1 MNLHTLLLEREAAGK
16 PVTVGLIGAGK
27 FGTMFLSQA
36 RLTKGL
42 HVVGVADLNV
52 ERARRQLASAG
63 WPAEQYAAPSLGDAI
78 KQRRTHVTPDA
89 QALIAHPGIE
99 VIVEATGIPEA
110 GIVHAIDAIKHGKH
124 IVMVN
129 VEADA
134 LAGPLLAR
142 KAKAAGVVYSL
153 AWGDQPALICEH
165 VDWARA
171 CGFTVIAAGKGT
183 RYEPHYHQS
192 NPDNVWDILD
202 KYLNIS
208 DRNSINPKMF
218 NSFVDGTKSG
228 IEMTAVCNAT
238 GLVPQSE
245 GLGFPPAT
253 RFELADVCKPAAAGG
268 TLERA
273 GVTEVTSSVYR
284 DGKDVP
290 HHLAL
295 GTYVVIEGETDY
307 ARQCF
312 KEYAMLPDRSG
323 RYAAL
328 YRPIHMIGLE
338 LGISVA
344 SAALRREPT
353 GAPTGFRSDV
363 VATAKRD
370 LKQGEVLDG
379 EGGFCVWGKQ
389 TPAAR
394 SLEDG
399 LLPLG
404 LAQNVRLKRDCRAGR
419 AVEMVGRRLRSERCG
434 GEGAPRDGSRVRR
447 RQRFLNSRETG
458 RERFADFIRSEIDR
472 NVLGHRP
479 ALDGCERQ

>member
-1 MNLHTLLLEREAAGK
+1 MNLHAKLVEREAAGR
-16 PVTVGLIGAGK
+16 PVTIGLIGAGK
-27 FGTMFLSQA
+27 FGTMFMAQA
-36 RLTKGL
+36 RLTRGMHL
-42 HVVGVADLNV
+42 AGVADLDV
-52 ERARRQLASAG
+52 ARARNQLKSAG
-63 WPAEQYAAPSLGDAI
+63 WPDELFGAGSLAEAH
-78 KQRRTHVTPDA
+78 KKRTTFVADNA
-89 QALIAHPGIE
+89 EALIADPEIE
-99 VIVEATGIPEA
+99 VIVEATGVPVA
-110 GIVHAIDAIKHGKH
+110 GIHHALSAIANGKH

-142 KAKAAGVVYSL
+142 QAKAAGVVYSL

-171 CGFTVIAAGKGT
+171 AGFKVICAGKGT
-183 RYEPHYHQS
+183 RYEPHYHKS

-208 DRNSINPKMF
+208 DRKSINPKMF

-238 GLVPQSE
+238 GLVPQSD
-245 GLGFPPAT
+245 GLHFPPAT
-253 RFELADVCKPAAAGG
+253 RFELADICKPKSDGG
-268 TLERA
+268 TLEKA

-284 DGKDVP
+284 DGRDVP

-295 GTYVVIEGETDY
+295 GTYVVFEGDTEY
-307 ARQCF
+307 ARRCF
-312 KEYAMLPDRSG
+312 KEYAMLPDKTG
-323 RYAAL
+323 KYAAL

-344 SAALRREPT
+344 SAALRNEPT

-370 LKQGEVLDG
+370 LKAGEILDG

-389 TPAAR
+389 TPADF
-394 SLEDG
+394 SLERE

-404 LAQNVRLKRDCRAGR
+404 LAHSVKLKRDIAEGQALRWSDVAYNPADS
-419 AVEMVGRRLRSERCG
+419 AVKVRREMEAAFGRR
-434 GEGAPRDGSRVRR
+434 
-447 RQRFLNSRETG
+447 
-458 RERFADFIRSEIDR
+458 
-472 NVLGHRP
+472 NVTVDPVL
-479 ALDGCERQ
+479 

>member
-1 MNLHTLLLEREAAGK
+1 VPPRRLCFRRALKSKSATPLNLYSKLIEREAAGR
-16 PVTVGLIGAGK
+16 PVTVGVIGAGK

-36 RLTKGL
+36 RLTRGL
-42 HVVGVADLNV
+42 HVVGVADLDV
-52 ERARRQLASAG
+52 TRAHAQLKTAG
-63 WPAEQYAAPSLGDAI
+63 WPEGAYAATSLADAH
-78 KQRRTHVTPDA
+78 KERTTLVTERADT
-89 QALIAHPGIE
+89 LIADPRIE
-99 VIVEATGIPEA
+99 VIVEATGVPAA
-110 GIVHAIDAIKHGKH
+110 GIHHALSSIAHGKH

-142 KAKAAGVVYSL
+142 HAKAADVVYSL

-171 CGFTVIAAGKGT
+171 AGFKVICAGKGT
-183 RYEPHYHQS
+183 RYEPHYHKS
-192 NPDNVWDILD
+192 NPDNVWEILD

-208 DRNSINPKMF
+208 DRKSINPKMF

-238 GLVPQSE
+238 GLVPQSD
-245 GLGFPPAT
+245 GLHFPPAT
-253 RFELADVCKPAAAGG
+253 RFELADVCKPKSDGG
-268 TLERA
+268 TLEKE

-284 DGKDVP
+284 DGRDVP

-307 ARQCF
+307 ARRCF
-312 KEYAMLPDRSG
+312 KEYAMLPDKSG
-323 RYAAL
+323 KYAAL

-344 SAALRREPT
+344 SAALRHEPT

-370 LKQGEVLDG
+370 LKAGETLDG

-389 TPAAR
+389 TPADV
-394 SLEDG
+394 SLRDE

-404 LAQNVRLKRDCRAGR
+404 LAHNVKLKRAIPEGGALKWADVAYDPNDA
-419 AVEMVGRRLRSERCG
+419 AVKVRREMESAFGRRNA
-434 GEGAPRDGSRVRR
+434 GAEAS
-447 RQRFLNSRETG
+447 
-458 RERFADFIRSEIDR
+458 A
-472 NVLGHRP
+472 
-479 ALDGCERQ
+479 

>member
-1 MNLHTLLLEREAAGK
+1 MNLHAKLMERENAGR

-27 FGTMFLSQA
+27 FGTMFAAQA
-36 RLTKGL
+36 RLTRGL
-42 HVVGVADLNV
+42 HLVAVADLDIA
-52 ERARRQLASAG
+52 RARGQLKSAG
-63 WPAEQYAAPSLGDAI
+63 WPDDAYAAGSLADAH
-78 KQRRTHVTPDA
+78 KKRTTFITDSSE
-89 QALIAHPGIE
+89 ALIADPRIE
-99 VIVEATGIPEA
+99 VIVEATGVPGA
-110 GIVHAIDAIKHGKH
+110 GIHHALTTIANGKH

-134 LAGPLLAR
+134 VAGPLLAR
-142 KAKAAGVVYSL
+142 RAKAAGVVYSL

-171 CGFTVIAAGKGT
+171 AGFKVVCAGKGT
-183 RYEPHYHQS
+183 RYEPHYHKS

-208 DRNSINPKMF
+208 DRKSINPKMF

-238 GLVPQSE
+238 GLVPQTS

-253 RFELADVCKPAAAGG
+253 RFELADICKPKSDGG
-268 TLERA
+268 TLEKA

-284 DGKDVP
+284 DGRDVP

-295 GTYVVIEGETDY
+295 GTYVVFEGDTDY
-307 ARQCF
+307 ARRCF
-312 KEYAMLPDRSG
+312 KEYSMLPDKTG

-344 SAALRREPT
+344 SAALRNEPT

-370 LKQGEVLDG
+370 LKSGEMLDG
-379 EGGFCVWGKQ
+379 EGGFCLWGRQ
-389 TPAAR
+389 TPADV
-394 SLEDG
+394 SLERE

-404 LAQNVRLKRDCRAGR
+404 LAHNVKLKRDIAEGQPLRWSDVAYDPNDS
-419 AVEMVGRRLRSERCG
+419 AVKVRREMEAAFGRRNV
-434 GEGAPRDGSRVRR
+434 GAEP
-447 RQRFLNSRETG
+447 
-458 RERFADFIRSEIDR
+458 
-472 NVLGHRP
+472 VL
-479 ALDGCERQ
+479 

>member
-1 MNLHTLLLEREAAGK
+1 MFPLPANCGVCGVNLHSKLLERESAGR
-16 PVTVGLIGAGK
+16 PVTVGVIGAGK

-36 RLTKGL
+36 RLTRGL
-42 HVVGVADLNV
+42 HIAGIADLDVN
-52 ERARRQLASAG
+52 RARSQLKTAG
-63 WPAEQYAAPSLGDAI
+63 WPDAQYAAASLDDAHKAHTTFI
-78 KQRRTHVTPDA
+78 TGNA
-89 QALIAHPGIE
+89 EALIADPRVE
-99 VIVEATGIPEA
+99 VIVEATGVPGA
-110 GIVHAIDAIKHGKH
+110 GIHHALSSIANGKH

-165 VDWARA
+165 VDWARTA
-171 CGFTVIAAGKGT
+171 GFKVICAGKGT

-208 DRNSINPKMF
+208 DRKSINPKMF

-238 GLVPQSE
+238 GLVPQSD
-245 GLGFPPAT
+245 GLHFPPAT
-253 RFELADVCKPAAAGG
+253 RFELADICKPKSDGG
-268 TLERA
+268 TLEKA

-295 GTYVVIEGETDY
+295 GTYVVIEGETEY
-307 ARQCF
+307 ARRCF
-312 KEYAMLPDRSG
+312 KEYAMLPDKG
-323 RYAAL
+323 GKYAAL

-344 SAALRREPT
+344 SAALRHEPT

-363 VATAKRD
+363 VATAKRA
-370 LKQGEVLDG
+370 LKAGEMLDG

-389 TPAAR
+389 TPADV
-394 SLEDG
+394 SLKQE

-404 LAQNVRLKRDCRAGR
+404 LSHNVKLKRDLPEGGALKWADVAYDANDG
-419 AVEMVGRRLRSERCG
+419 AVKVRREMEAAFGRRNV
-434 GEGAPRDGSRVRR
+434 GA
-447 RQRFLNSRETG
+447 ET
-458 RERFADFIRSEIDR
+458 
-472 NVLGHRP
+472 VL
-479 ALDGCERQ
+479 

>member
-1 MNLHTLLLEREAAGK
+1 LRETTPVNLSAKLLEREAAGR

-36 RLTKGL
+36 RLTRGL
-42 HVVGVADLNV
+42 HVVAVADLDTA
-52 ERARRQLASAG
+52 RAKSQLATAG
-63 WPAEQYAAPSLGDAI
+63 WPAAQYAASSLADAYGKRATFI
-78 KQRRTHVTPDA
+78 TDDTMA
-89 QALIAHPGIE
+89 MIADPRIE
-99 VIVEATGIPEA
+99 VIVEATGIPGA
-110 GIVHAIDAIKHGKH
+110 GIAHCLKAIETGKH

-134 LAGPLLAR
+134 VAGPLLAR

-171 CGFTVIAAGKGT
+171 AGFKVICAGKGT
-183 RYEPHYHQS
+183 RYEPHYHRS

-208 DRNSINPKMF
+208 DRKSINPKMF

-238 GLVPQSE
+238 GLVPQSD
-245 GLGFPPAT
+245 GLHFPPAT
-253 RFELADVCKPAAAGG
+253 RFELADICKPKAEGG
-268 TLERA
+268 TLEKE

-284 DGKDVP
+284 DGRDVP

-295 GTYVVIEGETDY
+295 GTYVVIEGETEY
-307 ARQCF
+307 ARRCF
-312 KEYAMLPDRSG
+312 KEYAMLPDKSG
-323 RYAAL
+323 KYAAL

-344 SAALRREPT
+344 SCALRGEPT

-363 VATAKRD
+363 VATAKRA
-370 LKQGEVLDG
+370 LKAGEILDG

-389 TPAAR
+389 TPAEVSLAR
-394 SLEDG
+394 G

-404 LAQNVRLKRDCRAGR
+404 LAHNVRLKRDIAEGGALAWADVEVDANDV
-419 AVEMVGRRLRSERCG
+419 AVK
-434 GEGAPRDGSRVRR
+434 VRR
-447 RQRFLNSRETG
+447 EMEAAFGQP
-458 RERFADFIRSEIDR
+458 
-472 NVLGHRP
+472 NV
-479 ALDGCERQ
+479 

>member
-1 MNLHTLLLEREAAGK
+1 MNLHSKLLEREAAGR

-27 FGTMFLSQA
+27 FGTMFLAQA
-36 RLTKGL
+36 RIMTGV
-42 HVVGVADLNV
+42 HVVGVADLDV
-52 ERARRQLASAG
+52 ARARAQLKTAG
-63 WPAEQYAAPSLGDAI
+63 WPAEAYAAKSLDDAH
-78 KQRRTHVTPDA
+78 KQRTTLVTDSA
-89 QALIAHPGIE
+89 DALIADPRIE
-99 VIVEATGIPEA
+99 VIVEATGVPTA
-110 GIVHAIDAIKHGKH
+110 GIAHALKTIANGKH

-142 KAKAAGVVYSL
+142 KAKAADVVYSL

-171 CGFTVIAAGKGT
+171 AGFKVICAGKGT
-183 RYEPHYHQS
+183 RYEPHYHKS

-208 DRNSINPKMF
+208 DRKSINPKMF

-238 GLVPQSE
+238 GLLPQTN

-253 RFELADVCKPAAAGG
+253 RFDLADVCKPKSEGG
-268 TLERA
+268 TLEKA

-284 DGKDVP
+284 GGRDVP

-307 ARQCF
+307 ARRCF
-312 KEYAMLPDRSG
+312 KEYAMLPDKSG
-323 RYAAL
+323 KYAAL

-344 SAALRREPT
+344 SAALRHEPT

-370 LKQGEVLDG
+370 LKAGEMLDG

-389 TPAAR
+389 TPADV
-394 SLEDG
+394 SLRDES
-399 LLPLG
+399 LPLG
-404 LAQNVRLKRDCRAGR
+404 LAHNVKLKRAIPEGGALKWADVAYDANDS
-419 AVEMVGRRLRSERCG
+419 AVKVRREMEAAFGRRNI
-434 GEGAPRDGSRVRR
+434 GA
-447 RQRFLNSRETG
+447 ET
-458 RERFADFIRSEIDR
+458 
-472 NVLGHRP
+472 VL
-479 ALDGCERQ
+479 

>member
-1 MNLHTLLLEREAAGK
+1 MNLHALLLEREAAGK

-36 RLTKGL
+36 RLSRGL
-42 HVVGVADLNV
+42 HVVAVADLNV
-52 ERARRQLASAG
+52 ERVKSQLASAG
-63 WPAEQYAAPSLGDAI
+63 WPAEQYAAASLDDAV
-78 KQRRTHVTPDA
+78 KQRATHVTADA
-89 QALIAHPGIE
+89 EALIKCPGIE
-99 VIVEATGIPEA
+99 VVVEATGIPDA
-110 GIVHAIDAIKHGKH
+110 GMVHALKAIEHGKH

-134 LAGPLLAR
+134 LAGPLLAQR
-142 KAKAAGVVYSL
+142 ARAAGVVYSL

-183 RYEPHYHQS
+183 RYEPHYHRS
-192 NPDNVWDILD
+192 TPDTVWEILD
-202 KYLNIS
+202 KYLAIA
-208 DRNSINPKMF
+208 DRTSINPKMF

-238 GLVPQSE
+238 GLVPQSN

-253 RFELADVCKPAAAGG
+253 RFELAEICKPRSDGG
-268 TLERA
+268 TLEKA

-284 DGKDVP
+284 DGRDVP

-295 GTYVVIEGETDY
+295 GTYVVFEGDTEY
-307 ARQCF
+307 ARRCF
-312 KEYAMLPDRSG
+312 KEYAMLPDKTG
-323 RYAAL
+323 KYAAL

-344 SAALRREPT
+344 SAALRNEPT
-353 GAPTGFRSDV
+353 GAPNGFRSDV
-363 VATAKRD
+363 VATAKRA
-370 LKQGEVLDG
+370 LKAGEMLDG

-389 TPAAR
+389 TPAHA
-394 SLEDG
+394 SLERE

-404 LAQNVRLKRDCRAGR
+404 LAHDVKLKRNIKLGEALQWSDVEYDAADT
-419 AVEMVGRRLRSERCG
+419 AVKVRREMEAAFGRR
-434 GEGAPRDGSRVRR
+434 
-447 RQRFLNSRETG
+447 
-458 RERFADFIRSEIDR
+458 
-472 NVLGHRP
+472 NVGVEP
-479 ALDGCERQ
+479 VG

>member
-1 MNLHTLLLEREAAGK
+1 MNLHSLLLEREAAGR
-16 PVTVGLIGAGK
+16 PVTVGVIGAGK

-36 RLTKGL
+36 RLTRGL
-42 HVVGVADLNV
+42 HVVAVADLNV
-52 ERARRQLASAG
+52 ARAKSQLATAG
-63 WPAEQYAAPSLGDAI
+63 WPAEQLAAASLGDAV
-78 KQRRTHVTPDA
+78 KLRRTHVTADVA
-89 QALIAHPGIE
+89 AMIGHPAIE

-110 GIVHAIDAIKHGKH
+110 GIVHAGKAIDQGKH

-171 CGFTVIAAGKGT
+171 CGFKVIAAGKGT
-183 RYEPHYHQS
+183 RYEPHYHRS

-208 DRNSINPKMF
+208 DRKSINPKMF

-238 GLVPQSE
+238 GLVPQTE
-245 GLGFPPAT
+245 GLSFPPAT
-253 RFELADVCKPAAAGG
+253 RFELADVCKPKSAGG
-268 TLERA
+268 TLEKD

-307 ARQCF
+307 ARRCF

-344 SAALRREPT
+344 SAALRHEPT
-353 GAPTGFRSDV
+353 GAPTSFRSDV
-363 VATAKRD
+363 AATAKRN

-389 TPAAR
+389 TPADV
-394 SLEDG
+394 SLDRG
-399 LLPLG
+399 YFPLG
-404 LAQNVRLKRDCRAGR
+404 LAQNVKLKRDIAEGERLKWSDVEFDPNDT
-419 AVEMVGRRLRSERCG
+419 AV
-434 GEGAPRDGSRVRR
+434 RVRR
-447 RQRFLNSRETG
+447 EM
-458 RERFADFIRSEIDR
+458 EAAFARP
-472 NVLGHRP
+472 NV
-479 ALDGCERQ
+479 ATS